1 MRDIDKDV
9 RKDRK
14 DTVDEPEFVDQHRP
28 FEPADAMA
36 EPGTT
41 GRDVDAGWQ
50 DDDRNL
56 AAEPLPV
63 DETVP
68 PVPADNTT
76 DNTTDNATDTV
87 PPVPVERNIGRGQN
101 VVAGTGDVA
110 APFAGDAV
118 ERFRARWRELQADFV
133 DDPKRAVSEA
143 DDVLDEVMRTLTEHR
158 QRLASEWK
166 GQTDTE
172 DLRIALREY
181 RSFFDQLL
189 PT

>member
-9 RKDRK
+9 RK

-28 FEPADAMA
+28 FEPEDAMA

-41 GRDVDAGWQ
+41 GRDMDAGWQ

-76 DNTTDNATDTV
+76 DTV
-87 PPVPVERNIGRGQN
+87 PPVPTERNVGSGQN
-101 VVAGTGDVA
+101 VVAGAGDVA
-110 APFAGDAV
+110 TPFAGDAV